1 MEEKEKEDNILIPLN
16 EKKEIGNE
24 MPINIFFVS
33 KEEKDNFSDLKSL
46 FLNSKKKTLYLKEN
60 IIWIQ

>member
-24 MPINIFFVS
+24 IPINIFFVS

-46 FLNSKKKTLYLKEN
+46 FLN
-60 IIWIQ
+60 